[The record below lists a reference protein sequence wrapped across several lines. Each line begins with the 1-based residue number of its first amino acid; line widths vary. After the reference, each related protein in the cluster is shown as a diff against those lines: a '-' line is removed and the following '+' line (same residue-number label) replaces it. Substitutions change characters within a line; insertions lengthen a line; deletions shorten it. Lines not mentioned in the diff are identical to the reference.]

1 MLHIQPDGQQRSRL
15 VDSDGRE
22 IGWIH
27 GRAVRFSL
35 DGSGYDIMTAAS
47 KAMHALQGVLTPAL
61 RGIDN
66 GAASVRLR
74 LTHEGT
80 HAWISDGPIPIARCF
95 RPKGSTHP
103 SLALQLVMPPGTDD
117 QGVRSATL
125 AIEHA
130 LYPTPRK
137 SGSSG
142 KRGGRREPGGS
153 RRGLV
158 RSGSLQIAE
167 QRSGR

>member
-1 MLHIQPDGQQRSRL
+1 MPHLLPDGERGSRL
-15 VDSDGRE
+15 VDSDSRE

-27 GRAVRFSL
+27 GRAVLFSL

-47 KAMHALQGVLTPAL
+47 KAMHALEGVLTPAL
-61 RGIDN
+61 RALDH

-95 RPKGSTHP
+95 RPKGSSHP
-103 SLALQLVMPPGTDD
+103 SLALQLVMPPGTDE

-125 AIEHA
+125 AIAHA
-130 LYPTPRK
+130 LCPAPGGN
-137 SGSSG
+137 GSSG
-142 KRGGRREPGGS
+142 KRGRRREPGGS
-153 RRGLV
+153 RRGLL
-158 RSGSLQIAE
+158 RSASL
-167 QRSGR
+167 R